1 MAPESEDQRSQGRA
15 SVETADVVD
24 SAGLR
29 SAVPDGA
36 ALAKGRGRSSQPSD
50 DYRRGLKPPQFSIAS
65 LIALVTIVALV
76 LALADVLGAYGTF
89 WLVIFLVAVA
99 AHVAGNAL
107 GRQLKE
113 YGNRPLDSH
122 VPTSDPTRR
131 SVRYAPRTRLSDYGA
146 LGFGTVALTT
156 LGVLA
161 AAIGG
166 GYWLVHS
173 MGDHF
178 TISTLLVALIAFAV
192 LGGIWSFLMVGFIS
206 VAVAAWRQSSRHK

>member
-1 MAPESEDQRSQGRA
+1 MAPESEGQQRKGQA
-15 SVETADVVD
+15 STGTADVV
-24 SAGLR
+24 AKGEPR

-36 ALAKGRGRSSQPSD
+36 ALAKGRSQSKQPIA
-50 DYRRGLKPPQFSIAS
+50 DYRRGLRPPQFSIAS

-89 WLVIFLVAVA
+89 WLVVFLVAVA

-113 YGNRPLDSH
+113 HGNRPLDGRA
-122 VPTSDPTRR
+122 PTSTPACR
-131 SVRYAPRTRLSDYGA
+131 SVCYAPRTRLSDYRA
-146 LGFGTVALTT
+146 LGFGSVVVTMV
-156 LGVLA
+156 GVVA
-161 AAIGG
+161 AAVGG
-166 GYWLVHS
+166 GYWLVHA
-173 MGDHF
+173 MGEHF

-206 VAVAAWRQSSRHK
+206 VAVMAWRQSSRHK

>member
-1 MAPESEDQRSQGRA
+1 MAPESEDQRGQGRV
-15 SVETADVVD
+15 SVESTST
-24 SAGLR
+24 SAARR

-36 ALAKGRGRSSQPSD
+36 GLVRDRSRPSEPAA
-50 DYRRGLKPPQFSIAS
+50 DYRQGLRPPQFSISS

-113 YGNRPLDSH
+113 YGNRPLDSR
-122 VPTSDPTRR
+122 TSTVAPPRR
-131 SVRYAPRTRLSDYGA
+131 TVRYAPRTRLSDYGA

-156 LGVLA
+156 AGVVA
-161 AAIGG
+161 SAIGG

-178 TISTLLVALIAFAV
+178 TVSTLLVALIAFSV
-192 LGGIWSFLMVGFIS
+192 LGGIWSFLMVGFVS

>member
-1 MAPESEDQRSQGRA
+1 MAPESEGRRREGQGP
-15 SVETADVVD
+15 SGTADAV
-24 SAGLR
+24 SRARSR

-36 ALAKGRGRSSQPSD
+36 ALGRSRARSSPVSA
-50 DYRRGLKPPQFSIAS
+50 DYRRGLRPPQFSIAS

-113 YGNRPLDSH
+113 HGNRPLSDH
-122 VPTSDPTRR
+122 APTSARAQR
-131 SVRYAPRTRLSDYGA
+131 AVRYAPRTRLSDYGA
-146 LGFGTVALTT
+146 LGFGTVALTMV
-156 LGVLA
+156 GVVA
-161 AAIGG
+161 AAVGG

-178 TISTLLVALIAFAV
+178 TISTLLVALIAFSV

-206 VAVAAWRQSSRHK
+206 VAVTAWRQSSRDK

>member
-1 MAPESEDQRSQGRA
+1 MALESEGQRREGQA
-15 SVETADVVD
+15 STGTADVVAKGD
-24 SAGLR
+24 PR
-29 SAVPDGA
+29 FAVPDGA
-36 ALAKGRGRSSQPSD
+36 ALGGSGARSSSESA
-50 DYRRGLKPPQFSIAS
+50 DYRRGLRPPQFSIAS

-113 YGNRPLDSH
+113 HGNRPLNGH
-122 VPTSDPTRR
+122 APTPDRDRHTVS
-131 SVRYAPRTRLSDYGA
+131 YAPRTRLSDYRA
-146 LGFGTVALTT
+146 LGFGTVAVTVI
-156 LGVLA
+156 GVVA
-161 AAIGG
+161 AAVGG
-166 GYWLVHS
+166 GYWIVHS

-192 LGGIWSFLMVGFIS
+192 LGGIWSFLMVGFLS
-206 VAVAAWRQSSRHK
+206 VAVTAWRQSSRHK

>member
-1 MAPESEDQRSQGRA
+1 MALESEDRRGQGRA
-15 SVETADVVD
+15 SVE
-24 SAGLR
+24 SAGTGTDTGHR
-29 SAVPDGA
+29 SSVPDGG
-36 ALAKGRGRSSQPSD
+36 ALAKGRGQPSPPD
-50 DYRRGLKPPQFSIAS
+50 ADYRRGLRPPQFSISS

-113 YGNRPLDSH
+113 HGNRPLDGRA
-122 VPTSDPTRR
+122 PTATPTRR
-131 SVRYAPRTRLSDYGA
+131 TVRYAPRTRLSDYGA

-156 LGVLA
+156 IGVVA
-161 AAIGG
+161 SAVGG

-206 VAVAAWRQSSRHK
+206 VAVTAWRQSSRHK